1 MKPILTVLMAGLFTL
16 ASSIAVAE
24 GEIPEFKKADADGSG
39 FVDAKEFE
47 AAKAAGVKKSVG
59 ELDKDKD
66 GKLNKDEYSVIL
78 DADCE

>member
-1 MKPILTVLMAGLFTL
+1 MAGLLAL
-16 ASSIAVAE
+16 ASGAAFAE
-24 GEIPEFKKADADGSG
+24 EKVIPPFKKADADGNN

-47 AAKAAGVKKSVG
+47 AAKAAGVKKSLG

-78 DADCE
+78 EEDCE

>member
-1 MKPILTVLMAGLFTL
+1 MKSILTVLIAAFLSL
-16 ASSIAVAE
+16 ASSLALAE
-24 GEIPEFKKADADGSG
+24 KEIPEFKKADADGSG
-39 FVDAKEFE
+39 FVDENEFG
-47 AAKAAGVKKSVG
+47 AAKAAGVKKSLI